1 MKAGVTRISAQPAP
15 ILCVL
20 EPIVRVLAGVLILHE
35 TISIKVAIGSALVI
49 GATLVTCFQSKCAPN
64 AKAEDH

>member
-20 EPIVRVLAGVLILHE
+20 EPIVSVLAGVLILHE
-35 TISIKVAIGSALVI
+35 MISIKVAIGSAPVV
-49 GATLVTCFQSKCAPN
+49 GATLVTCFRSKCAPET
-64 AKAEDH
+64 KPEDN

>member
-1 MKAGVTRISAQPAP
+1 MKAGVARISAQQAS

-20 EPIVRVLAGVLILHE
+20 EPIVSVLAGVLILHE
-35 TISIKVAIGSALVI
+35 IISIKVAIGSVLVI
-49 GATLVTCFQSKCAPN
+49 GATLVTCFRSKCAPN

>member
-35 TISIKVAIGSALVI
+35 MISIKVAIGSALVI
-49 GATLVTCFQSKCAPN
+49 GATLVTCFQRKCAPD
-64 AKAEDH
+64 AKVEDH

>member
-1 MKAGVTRISAQPAP
+1 MKAGETRISAQQAS

-20 EPIVRVLAGVLILHE
+20 EPIVSVLAGVLI
-35 TISIKVAIGSALVI
+35 ISIKVAIGSALVI
-49 GATLVTCFQSKCAPN
+49 GATLVTCFQSKCVPN

>member
-35 TISIKVAIGSALVI
+35 MISIKVAIGSVLVI
-49 GATLVTCFQSKCAPN
+49 GATLVICSQRKCAPD